1 MKQYIKRQKLI
12 KVGNS
17 YAVTLDKEFVNQV
30 DLSQV
35 HDVTVVY
42 TPDAGTVSMAKNHT
56 NMPDST
62 RVVSEQK
69 AVLYGKISPE
79 LQKWTDE
86 FLSSH
91 AEALEKL
98 SHA

>member
-1 MKQYIKRQKLI
+1 MKQFTKRQKLI

-17 YAVTLDKEFVNQV
+17 YAVTLDKEFVRQAN
-30 DLSQV
+30 LTEL

-42 TPDAGTVSMAKNHT
+42 SPDKGAVSLAKNHT
-56 NMPDST
+56 ELPASL
-62 RVVSEQK
+62 REQHEEK
-69 AVLYGKISPE
+69 ALFYSKISPE

-86 FLSSH
+86 FLTTH
-91 AEALEKL
+91 EEALEKL

>member
-17 YAVTLDKEFVNQV
+17 YAVTLDKEFVNRA
-30 DLSQV
+30 DLSQL

-42 TPDAGTVSMAKNHT
+42 TPDAGTVSLAKNQT
-56 NMPDST
+56 DMPEDS
-62 RVVSEQK
+62 RFVSEQK

-86 FLSSH
+86 FLVTH